1 MKSATKASAP
11 IRPLGA
17 PGPRPSS
24 RLAAAVDDIV
34 QGLIHWPLWF
44 TLGNLDI
51 RLRFRRTGLGPV
63 WSTLSF
69 SLLIGALGLVYARV
83 LGEDSR
89 LYLPYLALGLFVWT
103 FIATILQESCDAFVN
118 AETVLKQLYLPR
130 TTLIY
135 RTLWRNLALL
145 GFNFVAILIVLLLCR
160 TGANASMPLAALGL
174 VLLCLNLAWASLLLA
189 LATARFRAVSRIVA
203 ALLPILMLV
212 TPVIWRPESVR
223 GLSELAAWNPLWHA
237 IELVRGP
244 VLGAPPPPEA
254 WIASLAVAA
263 VGGLVAI
270 LAFARFRARIPY
282 WL

>member
-1 MKSATKASAP
+1 MKRSAAMSE

-24 RLAAAVDDIV
+24 PLAAAVDDMV
-34 QGLIHWPLWF
+34 QGLAHWPLWF

-51 RLRFRRTGLGPV
+51 RLRFRRTGLGPI

-69 SLLIGALGLVYARV
+69 SLLIAALGLVYARV
-83 LGEDSR
+83 LGEDVR
-89 LYLPYLALGLFVWT
+89 LYLPYLALGLFSWT
-103 FIATILQESCDAFVN
+103 FIATILQESCDAFVH
-118 AETVLKQLYLPR
+118 AETMLKQLYLPR

-145 GFNFVAILIVLLLCR
+145 GFNFAAILLVLLLCR
-160 TGANASMPLAALGL
+160 AGAHRSLPLAAAGL
-174 VLLCLNLAWASLLLA
+174 ILLCLNLAWVSLLLA

-212 TPVIWRPESVR
+212 TPVIWRPDAVR
-223 GLSELAAWNPLWHA
+223 GLRELAAWNPLWHA

-244 VLGAPPPPEA
+244 VLGETPPLEV
-254 WIASLAVAA
+254 WIAAFALALI
-263 VGGLVAI
+263 GGLAAI
-270 LAFARFRARIPY
+270 LVFARARARIPY